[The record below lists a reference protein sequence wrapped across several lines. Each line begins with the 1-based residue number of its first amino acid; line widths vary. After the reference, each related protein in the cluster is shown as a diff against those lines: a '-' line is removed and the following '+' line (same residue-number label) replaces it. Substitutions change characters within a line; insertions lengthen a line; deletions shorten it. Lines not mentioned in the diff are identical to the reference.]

1 MDMDTLKAECLA
13 CTRCELCATRTN
25 VVFGQGV
32 PDAEVLFVGEG
43 PGQSED
49 EQGLPFVGRSGSCW
63 TNTCLP
69 STLTA
74 AKTAISPTSSSAARP
89 RTATRCPPRAKP
101 VCRGCGS
108 SSG

>member
-43 PGQSED
+43 QI
-49 EQGLPFVGRSGSCW
+49 GRASC
-63 TNTCLP
+63 
-69 STLTA
+69 
-74 AKTAISPTSSSAARP
+74 RE
-89 RTATRCPPRAKP
+89 R
-101 VCRGCGS
+101 V
-108 SSG
+108 